1 LVATPPP
8 SEENAGEKPR
18 KLSVKNLIDEAVRL
32 GAFGLLVLSKI
43 FLMMSFSRL

>member
-18 KLSVKNLIDEAVRL
+18 KLSVKNIIDAEERL
-32 GAFGLLVLSKI
+32 GAFLFLGFLFYQLLKGK
-43 FLMMSFSRL
+43 